1 MKFIDSLKTTYA
13 IGAAPM
19 GRPGCPL
26 FALFT
31 PSMARKRMALTHLV
45 TSSLLSLAG
54 VETAAARGTR
64 ARARCSCAGR
74 IAERGSGAA
83 ALLAARPVVCC
94 VSFMFYQPFG

>member
-26 FALFT
+26 LALFT

-45 TSSLLSLAG
+45 TSSVLSLVPTA
-54 VETAAARGTR
+54 AAARGT
-64 ARARCSCAGR
+64 
-74 IAERGSGAA
+74 
-83 ALLAARPVVCC
+83 
-94 VSFMFYQPFG
+94 